1 MLSVLVALED
11 ELDEAGFLYVGAVL
25 LEAVDVLLVVVLR
38 LTVLLEPIPLR
49 TVVVLLP
56 LEAVEFTVLLFL
68 TGVLVVFALVP

>member
-11 ELDEAGFLYVGAVL
+11 ELDETGFLYVGAVL